1 VSKRTAEPIA
11 EPVSIRAAGT
21 STLHEPAT
29 DLATKPAGRPGA
41 DSKPMVKQVIIAGAG
56 AAGLTAAIFAA
67 EAGARVTLLERTDK
81 AGKKIL
87 MSGGTRCNVL
97 PVTMELSDY
106 FSGSSPNLMKRIFRS
121 WSLDACKEW
130 FTGDLGLKLACET
143 TSNKWFPESNSAR
156 EVRDVLLNKALE
168 SGVNVVYNAP
178 VSRIER
184 RKENWVV
191 HIEPKGARETSGRVR
206 AKAAETHFMECDA
219 LIIASGGLSVPSIG
233 TDGMGH
239 RFLEKSGHHTT
250 PVYAALTPLTGS
262 DAGHRELA
270 GVSLDVQLSVYRDG
284 RKETESNRS
293 GFLFTHRG
301 YSGPAVLDVSHFQVL
316 AMEHGQPVP
325 EYRVN
330 WDGTGR
336 EIWEQRLFAGKGNVA
351 SVLKNHLPN
360 RLAEALCHEA
370 GVTGRN
376 CAELGRNDRK
386 KLLQLLTEYPLKISG
401 HEGYKKAEVTGG
413 GVPLGEINT
422 ATLES
427 NIHPRLYVCGEILDV
442 FGRIGGFNFYW
453 AWVTGRLAGLSAAKA
468 GN

>member
-1 VSKRTAEPIA
+1 MKRHVLI
-11 EPVSIRAAGT
+11 V
-21 STLHEPAT
+21 
-29 DLATKPAGRPGA
+29 
-41 DSKPMVKQVIIAGAG
+41 GAG

-67 EAGARVTLLERTDK
+67 GDGVGARVTLLERTDK

-106 FSGSSPNLMKRIFRS
+106 FTGSSPNLMNRIFRS
-121 WSLDACKEW
+121 WSLGACQRW
-130 FTGDLGLKLACET
+130 FTEDLGLKLACET
-143 TSNKWFPESNSAR
+143 SSNKWFPESNSAI
-156 EVRDVLLNKALE
+156 EVRDMLLNKALD

-178 VSRIER
+178 VDRIEHR
-184 RKENWVV
+184 DGKWVV
-191 HIEPKGARETSGRVR
+191 RTAPKGTREAGGKGR
-206 AKAAETHFMECDA
+206 AEAAEAQTMECDA
-219 LIIASGGLSVPSIG
+219 LIIATGGLSVPSIG

-239 RFLEKSGHHTT
+239 RFLEKAGHHTS

-284 RKETESNRS
+284 RKVAESNRS

-330 WDGTGR
+330 WDGAGR
-336 EIWEQRLFAGKGNVA
+336 EVWEKRLLDGRGHVA

-360 RLAEALCHEA
+360 RLADALCLEA

-376 CAELGRNDRK
+376 CAELGRNVRK

-427 NIHPRLYVCGEILDV
+427 SIHPQLYLCGEILDV

-453 AWVTGRLAGLSAAKA
+453 AWVTGRLAGLSSHGPADAHGKRVHCS
-468 GN
+468 GNDTDSGL

>member
-1 VSKRTAEPIA
+1 M
-11 EPVSIRAAGT
+11 T
-21 STLHEPAT
+21 SSP
-29 DLATKPAGRPGA
+29 K
-41 DSKPMVKQVIIAGAG
+41 KVIIVGAG

-67 EAGARVTLLERTDK
+67 GAGAGARVTLLERTDK

-97 PVTMELSDY
+97 PVTMERSDY
-106 FSGSSPNLMKRIFRS
+106 FTGSSPNLMKRIIRS
-121 WSLDACKEW
+121 WSLDACREW
-130 FTGDLGLKLACET
+130 FTGHLGLKLACET
-143 TSNKWFPESNSAR
+143 SSNKWFPESNSAR
-156 EVRDVLLNKALE
+156 EVRDVLLNKALD
-168 SGVNVVYNAP
+168 SGVSVVYNAP

-184 RKENWVV
+184 RKEMWVV
-191 HIEPKGARETSGRVR
+191 HIEPKGARETRGRGRV
-206 AKAAETHFMECDA
+206 KAAETQTMECDA

-239 RFLEKSGHHTT
+239 RFLEKAGHQTT

-262 DAGHRELA
+262 DAGHRQLA
-270 GVSLDVQLSVYRDG
+270 GVSLDVQLSVYREG
-284 RKETESNRS
+284 RKVAESNRS

-301 YSGPAVLDVSHFQVL
+301 YSGPAVLDVSHYQVL
-316 AMEHGQPVP
+316 AMEHGHPVP

-330 WDGTGR
+330 WEGTGR
-336 EIWEQRLFAGKGNVA
+336 ETWEQRLIAGKGNVV

-360 RLAEALCHEA
+360 RLADALCLDA

-386 KLLQLLTEYPLKISG
+386 KLLQLLTEYPLEISG

-427 NIHPRLYVCGEILDV
+427 SIHPRLYLCGEILDV